1 MIYITGDTHGEFE
14 RFGSHYF
21 DAAKGDYV
29 IICGDFGNLWDN
41 SNTEK
46 YWRKWLKEK
55 PFTVLFIDGNHEN
68 YDMLSAFP
76 ITEWNGGKIHKIA
89 DNIIHLMRGQVFDID
104 GIRFFTMG
112 GASSHDIDAG
122 VLEPSDPD
130 FTIKRKKLDR
140 EMALYR
146 INRVSWWAEELPSEE
161 EMAEGL
167 ANLERVGNKVD
178 VIFTHCMPSSVQDI
192 YSRGQYKHDRL
203 TDYLDIVK
211 EKCEFK
217 MWFFGHYHENRIIGQ
232 RFTMLYKEKIRL
244 DDWLE
249 QV

>member
-29 IICGDFGNLWDN
+29 IICGDFGNLWVN

-161 EMAEGL
+161 EMAGGL
-167 ANLERVGNKVD
+167 ANLECVGNK
-178 VIFTHCMPSSVQDI
+178 
-192 YSRGQYKHDRL
+192 DRL

>member
-130 FTIKRKKLDR
+130 FTIKRKKSTAR
-140 EMALYR
+140 WLYT
-146 INRVSWWAEELPSEE
+146 VSTEFRGGLRNCLPK
-161 EMAEGL
+161 
-167 ANLERVGNKVD
+167 RKWQKVLL
-178 VIFTHCMPSSVQDI
+178 ILSV
-192 YSRGQYKHDRL
+192 SG
-203 TDYLDIVK
+203 
-211 EKCEFK
+211 
-217 MWFFGHYHENRIIGQ
+217 
-232 RFTMLYKEKIRL
+232 IRL
-244 DDWLE
+244 M
-249 QV
+249 

>member
-112 GASSHDIDAG
+112 VASSHDIDAG

-161 EMAEGL
+161 EMAEGP
-167 ANLERVGNKVD
+167 ANLERVGNKD
-178 VIFTHCMPSSVQDI
+178 H
-192 YSRGQYKHDRL
+192 L

>member
-76 ITEWNGGKIHKIA
+76 ITEWNGGKIQKIA

-167 ANLERVGNKVD
+167 ANLERVGNK
-178 VIFTHCMPSSVQDI
+178 
-192 YSRGQYKHDRL
+192 DRL

>member
-161 EMAEGL
+161 EMAGGL
-167 ANLERVGNKVD
+167 ANLECVGNK
-178 VIFTHCMPSSVQDI
+178 
-192 YSRGQYKHDRL
+192 DRL